1 MLCLLFFYRQKL
13 YEIIF
18 ADLVNLLALIC
29 GFWIPDSGF
38 WFPDSGF
45 PIPVPDSRFL
55 VLGCPFIAGLRFLM
69 LLHFQG
75 IIGKG
80 HACKPEA
87 R

>member
-1 MLCLLFFYRQKL
+1 MQNNFCRFNELVGF
-13 YEIIF
+13 
-18 ADLVNLLALIC
+18 DL
-29 GFWIPDSGF
+29 WIPDSGF
-38 WFPDSGF
+38 PFLVSG
-45 PIPVPDSRFL
+45 FL